1 MINKVELIKKDE
13 FLTSE
18 WSGGTTTEIAIYPKD
33 SIYGEKNFTWRL
45 SSAKVEMEESN
56 FTSLPGINRI
66 IMVLEGRLKLEHI
79 GHHEC
84 TLEPFQQDS
93 FSGSWETKSYGKV
106 VDFNLMMNHQCDGKL
121 EPIVIKKDEKKRI
134 ILKANEKYQKRTQTI
149 YCVSGEVKIYIL
161 NGETLY
167 LNQGDAA
174 LLTIGNF
181 QELEYA
187 ISNENSN
194 ISRLV
199 KADII
204 YGWPI

>member
-1 MINKVELIKKDE
+1 MNGQ
-13 FLTSE
+13 
-18 WSGGTTTEIAIYPKD
+18 GGVPQQKLLYIQRIQFMAK
-33 SIYGEKNFTWRL
+33 KNFTWRL

-106 VDFNLMMNHQCDGKL
+106 VDFNLMMNHQCDGEL

-134 ILKANEKYQKRTQTI
+134 ILKANEKYQKKDSNYLLCIWR
-149 YCVSGEVKIYIL
+149 GE
-161 NGETLY
+161 NLY
-167 LNQGDAA
+167 
-174 LLTIGNF
+174 F
-181 QELEYA
+181 KWR
-187 ISNENSN
+187 N
-194 ISRLV
+194 IIPKSRGGCSF
-199 KADII
+199 IN
-204 YGWPI
+204 YR